1 MTITLEKAD
10 IRDLPAL
17 YALQVA
23 SFAPLYEVYHDDDTS
38 PAAEPVEN
46 LEKRMMQPESIHY
59 QILADGAAVGAL
71 RIKKL
76 PAGRYHLAQ
85 ISVLPSYQGQ
95 GIAQKALTLMEQTVP
110 DAAVWELETI
120 LQEKRNCHLYEKMG
134 YRQTGAQRVIS
145 EAMTLTTY
153 EKRLHQENRPQAPLR
168 QIST

>member
-23 SFAPLYEVYHDDDTS
+23 SFAPLYEIYHDDDTS

-46 LEKRMMQPESIHY
+46 LAKRMMQPESLHY
-59 QILADGAAVGAL
+59 KILADGATVGAL
-71 RIKKL
+71 RIKKM

-95 GIAQKALTLMEQTVP
+95 GIAQSALTLMEQTFT
-110 DAAVWELETI
+110 DASVWELETI
-120 LQEKRNCHLYEKMG
+120 LQEKRNCHLYEKLG
-134 YRQTGAQRVIS
+134 YRQTGARKNIS
-145 EAMTLTTY
+145 QAMTLVAY
-153 EKRLHQENRPQAPLR
+153 EKYLPQGVTPNIRPTAN
-168 QIST
+168 